1 MNEFKQALSDV
12 DLALYEY
19 REKRHAQTR
28 QKRIARLKAVGLCV
42 VCGKVPTQAGYT
54 RCKACRDR
62 SYASRKA
69 RWRAG
74 QKTVREIE
82 NQKRC
87 NAKSTAKMR
96 ELRNE
101 RAAKGLCIT
110 CGAALPPGYSFLKCE
125 SCRAKSSAA
134 NRRSRERKKHADARG
149 KKEAAGRVD

>member
-1 MNEFKQALSDV
+1 MMDAWEVQGMNEFKQVLSDV
-12 DLALYEY
+12 DLSLYEY

-82 NQKRC
+82 NQK
-87 NAKSTAKMR
+87 T
-96 ELRNE
+96 
-101 RAAKGLCIT
+101 
-110 CGAALPPGYSFLKCE
+110 
-125 SCRAKSSAA
+125 
-134 NRRSRERKKHADARG
+134 
-149 KKEAAGRVD
+149 V

>member
-1 MNEFKQALSDV
+1 MNEYKQVLSDA

-19 REKRHAQTR
+19 RVKRHARKQRERT
-28 QKRIARLKAVGLCV
+28 ARLKAAGLCV
-42 VCGKVPTQAGYT
+42 DCGKVPTQAGYM
-54 RCKACRDR
+54 RCKACRER
-62 SYASRKA
+62 AYASRKA

-82 NQKRC
+82 NQKRH

-110 CGAALPPGYSFLKCE
+110 CGAALPPGYSFLTCE
-125 SCRAKSSAA
+125 SCRAKASAA
-134 NRRSRERKKHADARG
+134 SRRSRERKKRNANQS
-149 KKEAAGRVD
+149 